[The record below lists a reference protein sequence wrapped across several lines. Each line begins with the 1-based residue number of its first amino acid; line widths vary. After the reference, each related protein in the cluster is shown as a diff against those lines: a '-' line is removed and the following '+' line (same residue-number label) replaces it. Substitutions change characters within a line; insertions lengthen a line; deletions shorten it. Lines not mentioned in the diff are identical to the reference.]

1 MIIVLGSV
9 ITQPGRRDEALAV
22 AQAHVARS
30 RLEPGCLE
38 HGVHLD
44 SERPDRL
51 VFIERWAD
59 LAALQQHFKVPESGR
74 FVRDISALAAE
85 RPAISIHQ
93 SSELPWPGST
103 PR

>member
-1 MIIVLGSV
+1 MIIVLGHV
-9 ITQPGRRDEALAV
+9 ITQPGRTAEALAV

-44 SERPDRL
+44 SDNPARL

-59 LAALQQHFKVPESGR
+59 LAALQQHFAVPESGR
-74 FVRDISALAAE
+74 FVRDIGALAAE
-85 RPAISIHQ
+85 RPVIRIHQ
-93 SSELPWPGST
+93 ATELAWPGA
-103 PR
+103 

>member
-9 ITQPGRRDEALAV
+9 IVRPGLRKQALAI

-30 RLEPGCLE
+30 RAEPGCLE

-44 SERPDRL
+44 SERPDCL

-59 LAALQQHFKVPESGR
+59 LAALQQHFAVPESNR
-74 FVRDISALAAE
+74 FVRDIGALAAE
-85 RPAISIHQ
+85 PPRISIHQ
-93 SSELPWPGST
+93 GTELPWPGAA